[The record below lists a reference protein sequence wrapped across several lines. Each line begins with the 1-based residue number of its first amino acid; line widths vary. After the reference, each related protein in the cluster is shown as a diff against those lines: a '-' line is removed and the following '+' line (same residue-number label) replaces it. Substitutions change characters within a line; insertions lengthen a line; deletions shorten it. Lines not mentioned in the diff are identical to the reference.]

1 VRTYVLALMVCSKIN
16 KSGKEVSPMAKS
28 KLTKEEKETILLTS
42 EADDTWSIYTF
53 NAALKKRLR
62 KYAEKHPDLC
72 RLKSEDEELGSATFI
87 VSRSRVSI
95 RFLPPV
101 SEASRTAA
109 RENARRNGLTP

>member
-1 VRTYVLALMVCSKIN
+1 MVCSKIN